1 MYTTLFASLL
11 ILIQQPG
18 PPPPPVPVLVVSGN
32 ASVMAVPDQAIVRL
46 GIVRQAASAQAAQ
59 QQANVAAQEILN
71 AVEKA
76 GVPPNQ
82 IQTARLVLTPIYA
95 PRNPDSR
102 DAPRIVAYN
111 AMNTISVRLENLSI
125 VGTVIDAGLKAGAN
139 QIEGVGFALRNDLPS
154 RQQALKQAVE
164 EARSKAQTMAE
175 ALRVNLLE
183 VLEVSEGGVS
193 IVDRVEPVFASR
205 AAAATETPVSPGQIE
220 VRASVTIRYRI
231 SSK

>member
-1 MYTTLFASLL
+1 M
-11 ILIQQPG
+11 
-18 PPPPPVPVLVVSGN
+18 
-32 ASVMAVPDQAIVRL
+32 
-46 GIVRQAASAQAAQ
+46 
-59 QQANVAAQEILN
+59 
-71 AVEKA
+71 K
-76 GVPPNQ
+76 
-82 IQTARLVLTPIYA
+82 
-95 PRNPDSR
+95 
-102 DAPRIVAYN
+102 
-111 AMNTISVRLENLSI
+111 
-125 VGTVIDAGLKAGAN
+125 
-139 QIEGVGFALRNDLPS
+139 
-154 RQQALKQAVE
+154 QALKQAVE

>member
-59 QQANVAAQEILN
+59 EQANVAAQEILN

>member
-1 MYTTLFASLL
+1 M
-11 ILIQQPG
+11 
-18 PPPPPVPVLVVSGN
+18 
-32 ASVMAVPDQAIVRL
+32 
-46 GIVRQAASAQAAQ
+46 
-59 QQANVAAQEILN
+59 
-71 AVEKA
+71 
-76 GVPPNQ
+76 
-82 IQTARLVLTPIYA
+82 LTPIYA

-111 AMNTISVRLENLSI
+111 ATNTISVRLENLSI
-125 VGTVIDAGLKAGAN
+125 VGTVIDAGLRAGSN

-193 IVDRVEPVFASR
+193 FVDRVEPVFAAR
-205 AAAATETPVSPGQIE
+205 AAVGLSPAQGGRVTGTSTCTFCRVRNIFSGGTYVRTPLR
-220 VRASVTIRYRI
+220 RAKGDGR
-231 SSK
+231 